1 MTYMSDNIT
10 EEIKE
15 MFNEFYNYECNGQTK
30 SFIQG

>member
-1 MTYMSDNIT
+1 MSDNIT

-30 SFIQG
+30 NFI